1 MKNIIKIISISLSA
15 ILLAASM
22 ASCQLSQVLPNDK
35 DKPESSDSSGS
46 DTKIPDTEDEV
57 KHEKMDLLN
66 EDLTKYITLGNYK
79 GFKLETESDKLT
91 DKEYDEYI
99 QKILSSKATPE
110 EITDRK
116 TKEGDTLNIDF
127 EGYMNDEKFDNGSA
141 TGQTI
146 TLTKDNGYIDGFD
159 ADLYNI
165 MPGTTV
171 STTVTFP
178 EPYPNDPTKAGK
190 EAVFKIKVNYIHGE
204 DILPELNDE
213 FVRSYTDD
221 EYKTVAEFEEYVRKN
236 LEENKVISVEEAEKQ
251 SAWDAAFKNCAII
264 EVPQQQIDYY
274 YYADRS
280 YYEAYASMYGMTYEQ
295 MLNYA
300 GTTDEEI
307 KSNAYSN
314 ALDDIFLYSMVLAE
328 NLTLTDDEYPKM
340 LTDFSKRSGMSVSY
354 LLSNYGEQTLKLYFQ
369 TDKVKTFLRSNSE
382 YTIKPEEK

>member
-46 DTKIPDTEDEV
+46 DTKTPDTEDEV

-66 EDLTKYITLGNYK
+66 EDLTKFITLGNYK

-91 DKEYDEYI
+91 NKEYDEYI

-159 ADLYNI
+159 ADLYDI

-178 EPYPNDPTKAGK
+178 DPYPNDPTKAGK

-236 LEENKVISVEEAEKQ
+236 LEENKVISVEEAEKH
-251 SAWDAAFKNCAII
+251 SAWDAALKNCTII

-340 LTDFSKRSGMSVSY
+340 LTDFSKKSGMSVSY

-382 YTIKPEEK
+382 YTIKPEKK

>member
-251 SAWDAAFKNCAII
+251 SAWDAALKNCTII

>member
-46 DTKIPDTEDEV
+46 DTKAPDTEDAV

-91 DKEYDEYI
+91 DAEYDEYI
-99 QKILSSKATPE
+99 QKILCSKATPE

-127 EGYMNDEKFDNGSA
+127 EGYMNDVKFDNGSA

-159 ADLYNI
+159 ADLYDI

-178 EPYPNDPTKAGK
+178 DPYPNDPTKAGK

-251 SAWDAAFKNCAII
+251 SAWDAALKNCTII

-280 YYEAYASMYGMTYEQ
+280 YYETYATMYGMTYEQ

-314 ALDDIFLYSMVLAE
+314 ALDDIFLYSMVKAE

-354 LLSNYGEQTLKLYFQ
+354 LLSNYGEQALKLYFQ

-382 YTIKPEEK
+382 YTIKSEEK

>member
-1 MKNIIKIISISLSA
+1 
-15 ILLAASM
+15 M

-251 SAWDAAFKNCAII
+251 SAWDAALKNCAII

>member
-251 SAWDAAFKNCAII
+251 SAWDAALKNCAII